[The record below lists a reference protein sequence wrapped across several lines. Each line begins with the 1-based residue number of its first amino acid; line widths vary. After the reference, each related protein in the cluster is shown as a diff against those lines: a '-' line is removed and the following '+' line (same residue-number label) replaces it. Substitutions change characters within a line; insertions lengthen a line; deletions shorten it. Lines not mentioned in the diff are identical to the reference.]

1 MARVLDGAG
10 NTVGVGV
17 LLEGGRFVTCAHVV
31 NLALGRGEGVL
42 SEPSGVVRVE
52 FPGRGS
58 ADGVVRRWL
67 PSPSEDVARLELSAV
82 PVGVEPAVLA
92 ARSPLPGRVVRV
104 FGYPGKPSRPQG
116 AWVEAVVRGRVDGG
130 LVQLDSRSALQVQR
144 GYSGSPVWDDASGRV
159 VGVVALAGVS
169 TLDSYAVPV
178 EVLAELTAEWR
189 STDPV
194 VLHLP
199 GLRCGSGLPLPRF
212 EEDVRADLVVV
223 AGDLTEHGLRS
234 EFAEAFGVLAEVA
247 ERLGLA
253 RDRVAVVPG
262 TRDVNLK
269 ACAAYFLAAE
279 AEEREPVP
287 PYWPKWQ
294 AYKEAFDRFYE
305 GFEVEFTRDAPWT
318 LYEHPELGVAVAGV
332 NSTVG
337 VSHLSAGVDVAQP
350 PAQRV
355 EECRARGWLVL
366 GVAHGLE
373 ADRSCDAWFRD
384 VPDTAVVTVRRG
396 ATQRDEVSREPGGF
410 FERVVEATVVARP
423 EATVTPAEGYLRITE
438 RLPGGGVDS
447 WAVGTVEGEVTA
459 AAVDRFAAEVHTRFA
474 SGDPSARSELVYSG
488 PPASG
493 ELVEQARRRGVRLR
507 SWIDYLGLIDLRRYE
522 QSLRER
528 LAADTIYPAEL
539 YVRQRYQ
546 YGNHAGTDALGQVL
560 DWLGSSTAQFVM
572 VLGDFGRGKSFLLRQ
587 VARELNGP
595 TPLLVDMRRLE
606 KAPSLDQLLVQVL
619 VDQGVDVVDVTKLR
633 YMISSGRVVLLFDG
647 FDELELRV
655 GYDNAAD
662 YLTTLLDVVSGE
674 AKVVLTSRT
683 QHFKSTRQVL
693 TALGRDVASLSAS
706 KLMDLEDFTDGQILE
721 FLHRHYGGDAV
732 RARARVELL
741 HEVHDLLGLS
751 GNPRMLSFIAD
762 LDEDQL
768 REVQRREG
776 SISAAELYRELVDYW
791 LLRESERQEH
801 PRGLPSFDRD
811 ERLRVCTELAMQLWD
826 TTEETIQEKDLG
838 DAVQVLSRLSER
850 EYSLEQAVHA
860 VGSGTL
866 LVRKDDGFGFVHQSV
881 MEWLVANEAAAVLR
895 EGGDIRDI
903 VKRSL
908 SLLMVDFFCDL
919 TGHDQART
927 WAANLVSDQS
937 ADIQKRHNALKVL
950 RRLRGAGP
958 LDLRGLDLRGLIFEN
973 DDLTDAALTG
983 SNWKG
988 ALLINVRGFE
998 AHPELTDAA
1007 VLGRSQPEIVLAS
1020 SPATYGVVYQE
1031 DGTLLTVLE
1040 DMSGQIWIPSGVCAA
1055 TLHQVAEAVVQRS
1068 EPTTARSPDGSRTAT
1083 ILPNGATEVRGA
1095 DGTLLMTLATRGKNW
1110 LTAFPSGA
1118 YRCSEESSAFP
1129 RWQIEHWNLYLRE
1142 IARYYP
1148 HIRRLTD
1155 TDPIDPPPTP

>member
-1 MARVLDGAG
+1 MPAGSLPSSVARVLDGAG
-10 NTVGVGV
+10 NAVGVGV

-31 NLALGRGEGVL
+31 NLALGRDEGAL

-58 ADGVVRRWL
+58 TDGVVRRWL

-82 PVGVEPAVLA
+82 PGGVDPAVLA
-92 ARSPLPGRVVRV
+92 SRSPLPGRVVRV

-116 AWVEAVVRGRVDGG
+116 AWVEAVVRGHVDGG

-144 GYSGSPVWDDASGRV
+144 GYSGSPVWDDTSGRV
-159 VGVVALAGVS
+159 VGVVAMAGVS

-178 EVLAELTAEWR
+178 EVLAELTADWR

-199 GLRCGSGLPLPRF
+199 GLRCGSGLPLPGF
-212 EEDVRADLVVV
+212 GDDVRADLVVV

-234 EFAEAFGVLAEVA
+234 EFAEAFGVLAGIA

-305 GFEVEFTRDAPWT
+305 GFEVEFTRDEPWT

-337 VSHLSAGVDVAQP
+337 VSHLDTRGVGVARP

-384 VPDTAVVTVRRG
+384 LQDAAVVAVRRG
-396 ATQRDEVSREPGGF
+396 VAQRDEVSREPGGF

-447 WAVGTVEGEVTA
+447 WAVGTLDGEVTA
-459 AAVDRFAAEVHTRFA
+459 AVVDRFAAEVHTRFA

-488 PPASG
+488 APAPE
-493 ELVEQARRRGVRLR
+493 ELIERARRRGVRLR
-507 SWIDYLGLIDLRRYE
+507 SWIDYRGLIDLRRYE
-522 QSLRER
+522 EALRER
-528 LAADTIYPAEL
+528 LATDAIYPAEL
-539 YVRQRYQ
+539 YVQQRFRHLP
-546 YGNHAGTDALGQVL
+546 GVDALAQVL
-560 DWLGSSTAQFVM
+560 DWLGSSTAQFLM

-587 VARELNGP
+587 VARELTGM

-662 YLTTLLDVVSGE
+662 YLTTLLDVISGE

-683 QHFKSTRQVL
+683 QHFQSTRQVL

-706 KLMDLEDFTDGQILE
+706 KLVELEDFTGGQILE
-721 FLHRHYGGDAV
+721 FLHRHYGGDAA

-762 LDEDQL
+762 LDEDRL
-768 REVQRREG
+768 REVQCREG
-776 SISAAELYRELVDYW
+776 AISAAELYRELVTHW
-791 LLRESERQEH
+791 LLGESKRQEH
-801 PRGLPSFDRD
+801 SRGLPSFDRD

-826 TTEETIQEKDLG
+826 TTAETIQEKDLG
-838 DAVQVLSRLSER
+838 DAVKVLSRLSER

-866 LVRKDDGFGFVHQSV
+866 LVRRDNGFGFVHQSV
-881 MEWLVANEAAAVLR
+881 LEWLVANEAAEVLR
-895 EGGDIRDI
+895 QGGDIGDI
-903 VKRSL
+903 SARIMSP
-908 SLLMVDFFCDL
+908 LMVDFFCDL
-919 TGHDQART
+919 AGHERSLA
-927 WAANLVSDQS
+927 WASTLLFTKKAATTTRQ
-937 ADIQKRHNALKVL
+937 NALQMFI
-950 RRLRGAGP
+950 RLDGQAP
-958 LDLRGLDLRGLIFEN
+958 LNLSGFHLRGLILDGVDLRNANLSMADLREASLMGN
-973 DDLTDAALTG
+973 DLTGAVLTG
-983 SNWKG
+983 SRWAG
-988 ALLINVRGFE
+988 AELIEVIGAE
-998 AHPELTDAA
+998 ARPELA
-1007 VLGRSQPEIVLAS
+1007 
-1020 SPATYGVVYQE
+1020 
-1031 DGTLLTVLE
+1031 
-1040 DMSGQIWIPSGVCAA
+1040 
-1055 TLHQVAEAVVQRS
+1055 
-1068 EPTTARSPDGSRTAT
+1068 
-1083 ILPNGATEVRGA
+1083 GAKIRH
-1095 DGTLLMTLATRGKNW
+1095 K
-1110 LTAFPSGA
+1110 
-1118 YRCSEESSAFP
+1118 YR
-1129 RWQIEHWNLYLRE
+1129 N
-1142 IARYYP
+1142 
-1148 HIRRLTD
+1148 IRRFLGTTEND
-1155 TDPIDPPPTP
+1155 R

>member
-1 MARVLDGAG
+1 M
-10 NTVGVGV
+10 
-17 LLEGGRFVTCAHVV
+17 
-31 NLALGRGEGVL
+31 
-42 SEPSGVVRVE
+42 VRVE

-58 ADGVVRRWL
+58 TDGVVRRWL

-82 PVGVEPAVLA
+82 PGGVDPAVLA
-92 ARSPLPGRVVRV
+92 SRSPLPGRVVRV

-116 AWVEAVVRGRVDGG
+116 AWVEAVVRGHVDGG

-144 GYSGSPVWDDASGRV
+144 GYSGSPVWDDTSGRV
-159 VGVVALAGVS
+159 VGVVAMAGVS

-178 EVLAELTAEWR
+178 EVLAELTADWR

-199 GLRCGSGLPLPRF
+199 GLRCGSGLPLPGF
-212 EEDVRADLVVV
+212 GDDVRADLVVV

-234 EFAEAFGVLAEVA
+234 EFAEAFGVLAGIA

-305 GFEVEFTRDAPWT
+305 GFEVEFTRDEPWT

-337 VSHLSAGVDVAQP
+337 VSHLDTRGVGVARP

-384 VPDTAVVTVRRG
+384 LQDAAVVAVRRG
-396 ATQRDEVSREPGGF
+396 VAQRDEVSREPGGF

-447 WAVGTVEGEVTA
+447 WAVGTLDGEVTA
-459 AAVDRFAAEVHTRFA
+459 AVVDRFAAEVHTRFA

-488 PPASG
+488 APAPE
-493 ELVEQARRRGVRLR
+493 ELIERARRRGVRLR
-507 SWIDYLGLIDLRRYE
+507 SWIDYRGLIDLRRYE
-522 QSLRER
+522 EALRER
-528 LAADTIYPAEL
+528 LATDAIYPAEL
-539 YVRQRYQ
+539 YVQQRFRHLP
-546 YGNHAGTDALGQVL
+546 GVDALEQVL
-560 DWLGSSTAQFVM
+560 DWLGSSTAQFLM

-587 VARELNGP
+587 VARELTGM

-662 YLTTLLDVVSGE
+662 YLTTLLDVISGE

-683 QHFKSTRQVL
+683 QHFQSTRQVL

-706 KLMDLEDFTDGQILE
+706 KLVELEDFTGGQILE
-721 FLHRHYGGDAV
+721 FLHRHYGGDAA

-762 LDEDQL
+762 LDEDRL
-768 REVQRREG
+768 REVQCREG
-776 SISAAELYRELVDYW
+776 AISAAELYRELVTHW
-791 LLRESERQEH
+791 LLGESKRQEH
-801 PRGLPSFDRD
+801 SRGLPSFDRD

-826 TTEETIQEKDLG
+826 TTAETIQEKDLG
-838 DAVQVLSRLSER
+838 DAVKVLSRLSER

-866 LVRKDDGFGFVHQSV
+866 LVRRDNGFGFVHQSV
-881 MEWLVANEAAAVLR
+881 LEWLVANEAAEVLR
-895 EGGDIRDI
+895 QGGDIGDI
-903 VKRSL
+903 SARIMSP
-908 SLLMVDFFCDL
+908 LMVDFFCDL
-919 TGHDQART
+919 AGHERSLA
-927 WAANLVSDQS
+927 WASTLLFTKKAATTTRQ
-937 ADIQKRHNALKVL
+937 NALQMFI
-950 RRLRGAGP
+950 RLDGQAP
-958 LDLRGLDLRGLIFEN
+958 LNLSGFHLRGLILDGVDLRNANLSMADLREASLMGN
-973 DDLTDAALTG
+973 DLTGAVLTG
-983 SNWKG
+983 SRWAG
-988 ALLINVRGFE
+988 AELIEVIGAE
-998 AHPELTDAA
+998 ARPELAGA
-1007 VLGRSQPEIVLAS
+1007 KIRHKYRNMRRFLG
-1020 SPATYGVVYQE
+1020 
-1031 DGTLLTVLE
+1031 
-1040 DMSGQIWIPSGVCAA
+1040 
-1055 TLHQVAEAVVQRS
+1055 
-1068 EPTTARSPDGSRTAT
+1068 TTENDR
-1083 ILPNGATEVRGA
+1083 
-1095 DGTLLMTLATRGKNW
+1095 
-1110 LTAFPSGA
+1110 
-1118 YRCSEESSAFP
+1118 
-1129 RWQIEHWNLYLRE
+1129 
-1142 IARYYP
+1142 
-1148 HIRRLTD
+1148 
-1155 TDPIDPPPTP
+1155 